1 MNENTLFYE
10 SFSRRYFRSNI
21 DKINTIINKAYMTS
35 MKNPNGLPI
44 NTLYNWLGLEEINM
58 HNGVSWSNYKDCE
71 CMMDADDYI
80 ISPTGEVAIYID
92 YLKQPS

>member
-10 SFSRRYFRSNI
+10 SFSCRYFRSNI

-35 MKNPNGLPI
+35 MEAPNGLPI
-44 NTLYNWLGLEEINM
+44 NTVYKWLGLEEINM
-58 HNGVSWSNYKDCE
+58 HNGVTWGKYCA
-71 CMMDADDYI
+71 CMMDTDDYI